1 MRYSQGY
8 LEGLL
13 NSDDVLAIFEL
24 DAIIM
29 SSARVDIGKPQF
41 GLTTPSFHVHLCLG
55 YVGEVGNG
63 GHVQYFFNQLGEYA
77 SDTIV
82 ALRVM
87 GLDALGRVLE
97 TAVSLFPPSFTTKSQ
112 DERIHILE
120 QLTDDQ
126 HVQLSNL
133 DRQVYAVDQ
142 AAFAIMKDYL
152 REQWTFVQKDLA

>member
-41 GLTTPSFHVHLCLG
+41 GLTTPSFYVHLCLG

-63 GHVQYFFNQLGEYA
+63 GHVQYFFNQLGGYA
-77 SDTIV
+77 SETV
-82 ALRVM
+82 MALRVM
-87 GLDALGRVLE
+87 GLDELGQVLE

-112 DERIHILE
+112 EKSH
-120 QLTDDQ
+120 
-126 HVQLSNL
+126 S
-133 DRQVYAVDQ
+133 YP
-142 AAFAIMKDYL
+142 
-152 REQWTFVQKDLA
+152 